1 MSPTAA
7 APELVGDEDD
17 PPLQQD
23 GGEDLQQPAD
33 AQALQQA
40 VKVHVL
46 QPRVHRAAQRQ
57 LLLDERTGGG
67 VGGVRVCLHSRLVH
81 TGVSGFCCNVLSV
94 AVLSSLL
101 LLLLLLGLSENHL
114 RFTV

>member
-1 MSPTAA
+1 MVAAA
-7 APELVGDEDD
+7 APELVCDEDD

-46 QPRVHRAAQRQ
+46 QPRVHGAAQRQ
-57 LLLDERTGGG
+57 LLVDEKTGRS
-67 VGGVRVCLHSRLVH
+67 VRVCLHSRLVR
-81 TGVSGFCCNVLSV
+81 TRVCVCVCG
-94 AVLSSLL
+94 
-101 LLLLLLGLSENHL
+101 E
-114 RFTV
+114 RD